1 MNSKSNIIYLVTI
14 LLLISNCSLDTKT
27 GLWSNS
33 EKIKLENDKIEI
45 IFKDAEILEK
55 EFNPNIKIN
64 LKDNYKKNSFVA
76 NLTNNNGIVDFNGSL
91 KNISKYKF
99 SKISQFDSYQPE
111 LLITNKK
118 SLIFFDDKGSILNFD
133 NNKKLIWKTNI
144 YSKLEKKSKPKLY
157 FSSNDNILI
166 VTDSLA
172 NYYALDIINGNL
184 IWLKKNSAPFNSQIK
199 ILNNKFFVVDFENIL
214 RCFSMKDGSEVWNY
228 KTEKS
233 FIKSQQKLSL
243 IIKNDKLVFIN
254 TLGDLSS
261 IDINTGNLVWQTP
274 TQSSSIYENYFS
286 LKNSDIIYENEMIYF
301 SNNKNNFF
309 GIDFNNG
316 TIRWKQSINSN
327 LRPTFVD
334 GLILTITLEGY
345 LVAIDSRNG
354 NILRITS
361 IFDKIKN
368 YKKKGI
374 KPIGF
379 VVVKDKIFL
388 SLNNGRL
395 LIIDTLTGKPMDIIK
410 IDNKKIS
417 RPYFLD
423 NDMFVIVDNAILK
436 LN

>member
-1 MNSKSNIIYLVTI
+1 MNKIFGI
-14 LLLISNCSLDTKT
+14 LLIAILLNQCSLDNKS
-27 GLWSNS
+27 GLWSKPQ
-33 EKIKLENDKIEI
+33 KIKETKKEQVKEL
-45 IFKDAEILEK
+45 FKKEEASRK
-55 EFNPNIKIN
+55 EFNPNLQIKLTAKLIN
-64 LKDNYKKNSFVA
+64 NSFI
-76 NLTNNNGIVDFNGSL
+76 NNFDNNNGRIEYDGNL

-118 SLIFFDDKGSILNFD
+118 SLIFFDNKGSILNFD

-274 TQSSSIYENYFS
+274 TQSSSIYENSFS

-374 KPIGF
+374 KPVGF

-395 LIIDTLTGKPMDIIK
+395 LIIDTLTGKPIDIIK
-410 IDNKKIS
+410 T
-417 RPYFLD
+417 
-423 NDMFVIVDNAILK
+423 
-436 LN
+436 

>member
-1 MNSKSNIIYLVTI
+1 MNSKSNIIYLVII

-27 GLWSNS
+27 GLWENS
-33 EKIKLENDKIEI
+33 EKIKLENEKIEI

-64 LKDNYKKNSFVA
+64 LKNNYKKNSFVA
-76 NLTNNNGIVDFNGSL
+76 NLTNNNGIVDFNGNL
-91 KNISKYKF
+91 KRVSKYKF

-133 NNKKLIWKTNI
+133 NNKKLIWKTNV
-144 YSKLEKKSKPKLY
+144 YSKVEKKSKPKLY

-199 ILNNKFFVVDFENIL
+199 ILNDKFFVVDFENIL

-345 LVAIDSRNG
+345 LVAIDARNG

-374 KPIGF
+374 KPVGF

-395 LIIDTLTGKPMDIIK
+395 LIIDTLTGKPIDIIK

>member
-184 IWLKKNSAPFNSQIK
+184 IWVKKNSAPFNSQIK

-374 KPIGF
+374 KPVGF